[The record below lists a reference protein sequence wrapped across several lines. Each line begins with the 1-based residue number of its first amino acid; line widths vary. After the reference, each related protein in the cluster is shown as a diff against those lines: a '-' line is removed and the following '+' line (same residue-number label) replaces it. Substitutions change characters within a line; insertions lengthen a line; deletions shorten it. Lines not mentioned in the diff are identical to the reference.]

1 MYHRNE
7 FSTLDYVIFAATL
20 LVSLSIGI
28 YNAFKNRNKQS
39 TKEILLAGGN
49 MGVLPVALSLFA
61 SFMSSIAI
69 IGVPAEVYVYDTM
82 FMWSVVSFP
91 IAIFLSAH
99 VHIPIFYNLKLT
111 SAYEYLELRFS
122 RSVRILVTI
131 CFCMYMIMYMSIVL
145 YAPALAF
152 NAVTGFSLW
161 GAILSVGTVCTVY
174 TAIGGMKAVLWTD
187 CFQAVLMFIGVI
199 VTLIWGSIKAG
210 GMSEVWR
217 IAGEHERIKFIDFSF
232 DHSTRYTVWTGV
244 FGQAM
249 MWTTLFGTNQAQ
261 IQRTLTCATLK
272 NAQKALWFCMPGLVI
287 IITMG
292 CLNGLV
298 AFAYYQ
304 TCDPLSA
311 GIIKAGDQLLPLFV
325 MEIMGSIP
333 GLPGIFIAAVF
344 SGSLST
350 VSSGLNSMS
359 AVLLQDIVKPFI
371 APTISDKKA
380 ANVSKI
386 MALVLGIVCLLFS
399 YVASK
404 LGSVVKAALSMFG
417 IMGSPVHGVIT
428 LGMIFP
434 WANAK
439 GAFAGTITS
448 MGIMMWIGIGSFMYK
463 VYPMSPMSTEGCPN
477 NTTGIWNN
485 SSTFSSIAMTTIPT
499 QSESNTIFPLYDLSY
514 TYYMLLSPAI
524 VLVVGLAVSFLTGH
538 NDPKSVDPRLIC
550 PIFDVL
556 CPYLPEKIR
565 KPLRFGIIHKDKYK
579 IQSKMA
585 QMITEAQLITLNP
598 DDVQDQQ
605 EREMFID
612 VKPSD
617 TSETLMN
624 GAKQHIN

>member
-7 FSTLDYVIFAATL
+7 FATLDYVIFAATL

-199 VTLIWGSIKAG
+199 VTLIWGFIKAG

-217 IAGEHERIKFIDFSF
+217 IAEEHERIKFIDFSF

-399 YVASK
+399 YVASE

-477 NTTGIWNN
+477 NLTGIWNN
-485 SSTFSSIAMTTIPT
+485 SSTFSSIAMTTLPT
-499 QSESNTIFPLYDLSY
+499 QSESNTIFPLYDLSF
-514 TYYMLLSPAI
+514 TYYMLLAPAI

-585 QMITEAQLITLNP
+585 GMITEAQLITLNP
-598 DDVQDQQ
+598 DDVKDQQ

-612 VKPSD
+612 VNPSD

>member
-1 MYHRNE
+1 
-7 FSTLDYVIFAATL
+7 
-20 LVSLSIGI
+20 
-28 YNAFKNRNKQS
+28 
-39 TKEILLAGGN
+39 
-49 MGVLPVALSLFA
+49 
-61 SFMSSIAI
+61 
-69 IGVPAEVYVYDTM
+69 
-82 FMWSVVSFP
+82 
-91 IAIFLSAH
+91 
-99 VHIPIFYNLKLT
+99 
-111 SAYEYLELRFS
+111 
-122 RSVRILVTI
+122 
-131 CFCMYMIMYMSIVL
+131 
-145 YAPALAF
+145 
-152 NAVTGFSLW
+152 
-161 GAILSVGTVCTVY
+161 
-174 TAIGGMKAVLWTD
+174 
-187 CFQAVLMFIGVI
+187 
-199 VTLIWGSIKAG
+199 
-210 GMSEVWR
+210 
-217 IAGEHERIKFIDFSF
+217 
-232 DHSTRYTVWTGV
+232 
-244 FGQAM
+244 M

-311 GIIKAGDQLLPLFV
+311 GIIKAGDQLLPIFV

-399 YVASK
+399 YVASE

>member
-1 MYHRNE
+1 
-7 FSTLDYVIFAATL
+7 
-20 LVSLSIGI
+20 
-28 YNAFKNRNKQS
+28 
-39 TKEILLAGGN
+39 
-49 MGVLPVALSLFA
+49 
-61 SFMSSIAI
+61 
-69 IGVPAEVYVYDTM
+69 
-82 FMWSVVSFP
+82 
-91 IAIFLSAH
+91 
-99 VHIPIFYNLKLT
+99 
-111 SAYEYLELRFS
+111 
-122 RSVRILVTI
+122 
-131 CFCMYMIMYMSIVL
+131 
-145 YAPALAF
+145 
-152 NAVTGFSLW
+152 
-161 GAILSVGTVCTVY
+161 
-174 TAIGGMKAVLWTD
+174 
-187 CFQAVLMFIGVI
+187 
-199 VTLIWGSIKAG
+199 
-210 GMSEVWR
+210 
-217 IAGEHERIKFIDFSF
+217 
-232 DHSTRYTVWTGV
+232 
-244 FGQAM
+244 
-249 MWTTLFGTNQAQ
+249 
-261 IQRTLTCATLK
+261 
-272 NAQKALWFCMPGLVI
+272 
-287 IITMG
+287 MG

-386 MALVLGIVCLLFS
+386 MGSSFNVWDYGITGAWCH
-399 YVASK
+399 YARDD
-404 LGSVVKAALSMFG
+404 
-417 IMGSPVHGVIT
+417 IPMGQR
-428 LGMIFP
+428 
-434 WANAK
+434 K
-439 GAFAGTITS
+439 
-448 MGIMMWIGIGSFMYK
+448 
-463 VYPMSPMSTEGCPN
+463 EGCPN
-477 NTTGIWNN
+477 NLTGIWNN
-485 SSTFSSIAMTTIPT
+485 SSTFISIAMTTLPT
-499 QSESNTIFPLYDLSY
+499 QSESNTIFPLYDLSF
-514 TYYMLLSPAI
+514 TYYMLLAPAI

-585 QMITEAQLITLNP
+585 GMITEAQLITLNP
-598 DDVQDQQ
+598 DDVKDQQ

-612 VKPSD
+612 VNPSD